1 MLVKTLI
8 IQTEI
13 ITSSA
18 SVSEENCLIFLK
30 YMIVIGQNANCVS
43 FHIPAVCSFFFACL

>member
-1 MLVKTLI
+1 MLVNTLI

-18 SVSEENCLIFLK
+18 SVSKDNCLIFLK
-30 YMIVIGQNANCVS
+30 YMIVIGQNTNCVS
-43 FHIPAVCSFFFACL
+43 FHIPAVCCFCFAC